1 MVEVFGVNSDVYI
14 NAPFDREFIDIK
26 LMSAYFGTS
35 DEKIEVSA
43 GDMNV
48 PITIS
53 FTNVGTQDITGI
65 RGQLSTHF
73 DITPAFGNN
82 IVQSD
87 SNTNAKTGDMFYLT
101 FYVDIDP
108 HAKVQYYPASVQLD
122 YSRVRESG
130 VRNESFDFKVLV
142 TGTSIV
148 NVKTSND
155 ILTSLQSNEMTF
167 EIIND
172 GDASISDV
180 KVDIQSVDSDIVISK
195 YNWELGS
202 ITSDSSKTITTDV
215 YIPSN
220 IKDET
225 LQIPIIIRYNDV
237 NANQREISRTVDFY
251 VKGLIDLKIFNI
263 DVIELSNN
271 KIIVGEI
278 INEGNQDG
286 LFGFIS
292 LESRKDSNLV
302 SQQQFIDEI
311 EIDSPVPFNIPIEFE
326 GEPIY
331 GEHDITLN
339 LRYKDGTR
347 DEMVIKYND
356 TVMIHDPVVL
366 ESSLYNMMTAED
378 SMNPM
383 IIVIPILIII
393 GVIVTVFII
402 KRKRRN
408 IS

>member
-73 DITPAFGNN
+73 DITPAFSNN
-82 IVQSD
+82 IIQSD

-101 FYVDIDP
+101 FYVNIDP

-180 KVDIQSVDSDIVISK
+180 MVDIQSVDSDIVISR

-215 YIPSN
+215 YIPSS

-383 IIVIPILIII
+383 IIVIPILVVI